1 MQASNVF
8 IYSMNKVKT
17 MGRVVKQIN
26 LIVLINRKFTN
37 IDPSKVF
44 KKAKFLFFCMIF
56 VTGCLFAQIP
66 LQKRIFILDFK
77 KPLNPF
83 PISLSLND
91 KPLKLPD
98 SKPFLSPNYYSAHL
112 SFFCK
117 QEIKME
123 KVAKIQ
129 IKFRVG
135 SVEECDRMEG
145 KRKYQ

>member
-1 MQASNVF
+1 
-8 IYSMNKVKT
+8 

-26 LIVLINRKFTN
+26 LSVLINRKFTN

-56 VTGCLFAQIP
+56 VMNGLLAQTYLQKTVPLSEFNIP
-66 LQKRIFILDFK
+66 L
-77 KPLNPF
+77 KPLVV
-83 PISLSLND
+83 SLSLNNQ
-91 KPLKLPD
+91 PFKLPD
-98 SKPFLSPNYYSAHL
+98 SKPLLSPNYYSAHL

-129 IKFRVG
+129 IKFRLG
-135 SVEECDRMEG
+135 TVEECDRMEG
-145 KRKYQ
+145 KRKYP

>member
-1 MQASNVF
+1 
-8 IYSMNKVKT
+8 

-26 LIVLINRKFTN
+26 LSVLINRKFTN

-56 VTGCLFAQIP
+56 VMNGLLAQTYLQKTVPLSEFNIP
-66 LQKRIFILDFK
+66 L
-77 KPLNPF
+77 KPLVV
-83 PISLSLND
+83 SLSLNNQ
-91 KPLKLPD
+91 PFKLPD
-98 SKPFLSPNYYSAHL
+98 SKPLLSPNYYSTHL

-129 IKFRVG
+129 IKFRLG
-135 SVEECDRMEG
+135 TVEECDRMEG
-145 KRKYQ
+145 KRKYP